1 MKPPKGRD
9 GRVGFFAD
17 LADRAHD
24 KNRGLPKPIKEG
36 GGAELELQ
44 PPEDGASDE
53 GEGAILEME
62 DTLTRF
68 DGELSLNGLP
78 GESQQGESHLKQK
91 GRDFF
96 S

>member
-1 MKPPKGRD
+1 M
-9 GRVGFFAD
+9 GFFANP
-17 LADRAHD
+17 ADRAHD
-24 KNRGLPKPIKEG
+24 KNRGLPEPMK
-36 GGAELELQ
+36 ELELQ
-44 PPEDGASDE
+44 PSENGASEE
-53 GEGAILEME
+53 GEGAILQME
-62 DTLTRF
+62 DDTLARF